1 MGAPKEEVMQM
12 RSIRPVLFLLVS
24 AALIFAGGML
34 TGRLRAQ
41 QSGASPYYV
50 ITFVDL
56 IPPNKDAGVALLK
69 QYVDATRKEP
79 GNQTALALTQISRPN
94 HLFLYEV
101 WQNEDAFNKHESN
114 AATRDFRTKIQPG
127 LGAPFDQRAHSK
139 LE

>member
-1 MGAPKEEVMQM
+1 M
-12 RSIRPVLFLLVS
+12 RSIRPTAILVIC
-24 AALIFAGGML
+24 AALIFAGGLL

-41 QSGASPYYV
+41 QTGASVSPYYV

-56 IPPNKDAGVALLK
+56 IPPNKDAGMALLK
-69 QYVDATRKEP
+69 EYVDTTRKEP

-94 HLFLYEV
+94 HFMLYEV
-101 WQNEDAFNKHESN
+101 WQSEDAFNKHESN
-114 AATRDFRTKIQPG
+114 AATREFRTKIQPG

>member
-1 MGAPKEEVMQM
+1 M
-12 RSIRPVLFLLVS
+12 RLIRPAVVLLIC
-24 AALIFAGGML
+24 AALVFGGGVL

-41 QSGASPYYV
+41 QSGAGPSPYYV

-56 IPPNKDAGVALLK
+56 IPPTKDQGVALLK
-69 QYVDATRKEP
+69 QYVDTTRKEP
-79 GNQTALALTQISRPN
+79 GNQSALALTQINRTN
-94 HLFLYEV
+94 HLFLYEI

-114 AATRDFRTKIQPG
+114 AATRDFRTKIQPM

>member
-1 MGAPKEEVMQM
+1 M
-12 RSIRPVLFLLVS
+12 RSIRRAMILLFS
-24 AALIFAGGML
+24 AALVFAGGLL
-34 TGRLRAQ
+34 TTRLRAQ
-41 QSGASPYYV
+41 QSGSNVSPYYV

-56 IPPNKDAGVALLK
+56 IPPNKDAGMSLLK

-94 HLFLYEV
+94 HFMLYEV

-114 AATRDFRTKIQPG
+114 AATREFRTKIQPD

>member
-1 MGAPKEEVMQM
+1 M
-12 RSIRPVLFLLVS
+12 RSIRPAVALLVS
-24 AALIFAGGML
+24 AVLLFAAGML

-41 QSGASPYYV
+41 QAGASPSPYYV

-56 IPPNKDAGVALLK
+56 IPPNKDAGIALLK
-69 QYVDATRKEP
+69 QYVDTTRKEP

-101 WQNEDAFNKHESN
+101 WQNEDAFNKHEGN
-114 AATRDFRTKIQPG
+114 AATRDFRTKIQSD

>member
-1 MGAPKEEVMQM
+1 M
-12 RSIRPVLFLLVS
+12 RSIPKAVILLLS
-24 AALIFAGGML
+24 AALLISGGML

-41 QSGASPYYV
+41 QSGASPMPFYV

-69 QYVDATRKEP
+69 QYVDTTRKEP
-79 GNQTALALTQISRPN
+79 GNQTAEALTQINRPN
-94 HLFLYEV
+94 HLMLYEV

-114 AATRDFRTKIQPG
+114 AATREFRTKIQPM
-127 LGAPFDQRAHSK
+127 LGAPFDQRPHSK

>member
-1 MGAPKEEVMQM
+1 M
-12 RSIRPVLFLLVS
+12 RSIRP
-24 AALIFAGGML
+24 ALILLISASLVLGGAML

-41 QSGASPYYV
+41 QPASSPTPFYV

-69 QYVDATRKEP
+69 QYVDTTRKEP
-79 GNQTALALTQISRPN
+79 GNQTAQALTQINRPN

-101 WQNEDAFNKHESN
+101 WQNEEAFNKHESN
-114 AATRDFRTKIQPG
+114 AATREFRTKIQPM
-127 LGAPFDQRAHSK
+127 LGAPFDQRSHSK

>member
-1 MGAPKEEVMQM
+1 M
-12 RSIRPVLFLLVS
+12 RSIRP
-24 AALIFAGGML
+24 ALILLISASLVLGGATL

-41 QSGASPYYV
+41 QPASSPTPFYV

-69 QYVDATRKEP
+69 QYVETTRKEP
-79 GNQTALALTQISRPN
+79 GNQTALALTQINRPN

-114 AATRDFRTKIQPG
+114 AATREFRTKIQPM
-127 LGAPFDQRAHSK
+127 LGAPFDQRSHSK

>member
-1 MGAPKEEVMQM
+1 M
-12 RSIRPVLFLLVS
+12 RSIRSAVLLTVC
-24 AALIFAGGML
+24 AAMLFAGGLL

-41 QSGASPYYV
+41 QSGAMPFYV

-56 IPPNKDAGVALLK
+56 IPPTKDQGVALLK
-69 QYVDATRKEP
+69 QYVDTTRKEA

-101 WQNEDAFNKHESN
+101 WQSEDAFNKHESG
-114 AATRDFRTKIQPG
+114 AATREFRTKIQPM

>member
-1 MGAPKEEVMQM
+1 M
-12 RSIRPVLFLLVS
+12 RSIRPAVILLIC
-24 AALIFAGGML
+24 AALVFGGGVL

-41 QSGASPYYV
+41 QSASSPAPFYV

-56 IPPNKDAGVALLK
+56 IPPNKDQGLALLK
-69 QYVDATRKEP
+69 QYVDTTRKEP
-79 GNQTALALTQISRPN
+79 GSQTALALTQISRPN

-101 WQNEDAFNKHESN
+101 WQNEEAFNKHESD
-114 AATRDFRTKIQPG
+114 AATREFRTKIQPM

>member
-1 MGAPKEEVMQM
+1 M
-12 RSIRPVLFLLVS
+12 RSIRPAVFLLLS
-24 AALIFAGGML
+24 AALVFAGGML

-41 QSGASPYYV
+41 QSGASPSPYYV

-56 IPPNKDAGVALLK
+56 IPPNKDSGVALLK
-69 QYVDATRKEP
+69 QYVDTTRKEP

-114 AATRDFRTKIQPG
+114 AATRDFRTKMQPM

>member
-1 MGAPKEEVMQM
+1 M
-12 RSIRPVLFLLVS
+12 RLIRPAVVLLIC
-24 AALIFAGGML
+24 AALVFGGGVL

-41 QSGASPYYV
+41 QSGVSPSPYYV

-56 IPPNKDAGVALLK
+56 IPPTKDQGVALLK
-69 QYVDATRKEP
+69 QYVDTTRKEA
-79 GNQTALALTQISRPN
+79 GNQSALALTQINRPN
-94 HLFLYEV
+94 HLFLYEI

-114 AATRDFRTKIQPG
+114 AATREFRTKIQPM